1 MPLNGEKISTN
12 NANFAHKIFIE
23 TKFSY
28 GNDSKKTWLAFQGSY
43 NEKNPLAIDGNGMR
57 AEDVTER
64 KGLVAA
70 SKELE
75 LFVKIACDFLSCDK
89 HLISGVTVR
98 LSIRRSPNDFVVIS
112 EDAAK
117 HYKVQLIE
125 ANLYVKKMTVTDNVL
140 SSKEKLC

>member
-1 MPLNGEKISTN
+1 M
-12 NANFAHKIFIE
+12 
-23 TKFSY
+23 
-28 GNDSKKTWLAFQGSY
+28 AFQGSY